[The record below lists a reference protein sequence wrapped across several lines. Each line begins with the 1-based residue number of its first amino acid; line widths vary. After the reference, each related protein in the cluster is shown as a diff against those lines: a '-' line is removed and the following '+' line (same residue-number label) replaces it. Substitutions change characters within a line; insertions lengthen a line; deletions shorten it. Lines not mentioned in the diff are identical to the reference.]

1 MSQQFKSINKLR
13 DSRIIV
19 FGGTSGIGLAVAA
32 AALEHGAW
40 VLVTSSNKEKV
51 DAAVAHLKSTYP
63 DGDIHRRISGST
75 CDLGNPDTL
84 EQNLIS
90 LFEAAT
96 APAGPTGEKQL
107 IDHIVFTAGQ
117 EPVLV
122 PLAEST
128 ASSILGS
135 AVVRF
140 VGPLIIGKLAPR
152 YMRISNRFSITVT
165 GGSMTR
171 RPEIH
176 WSVLA
181 SYAAGTEGMRF
192 GLAKDLA
199 PIRVN
204 AVAPGVVVTPLM
216 QQVSD
221 EDRARWADELL
232 TGELSQPED
241 VAEAYIYSMK
251 DGAATGVLID
261 NSAYPTCSYA
271 MIGLPTSCGLRT
283 EDSIP
288 A

>member
-13 DSRIIV
+13 DARVVV

-32 AALEHGAW
+32 AALEYGAW
-40 VLVTSSNKEKV
+40 VLVTSSSKEKV
-51 DAAVAHLKSTYP
+51 DAAVAHLQSSYP
-63 DGDIHRRISGST
+63 DEHVRRRISGSP

-90 LFEAAT
+90 LFEQTT
-96 APAGPTGEKQL
+96 APGGPTGDKQL

-117 EPVLV
+117 QPVLV

-128 ASSILGS
+128 ASSILSS

-152 YMRISNRFSITVT
+152 FMRISPRSSITVT
-165 GGSMTR
+165 GGSMSR
-171 RPEIH
+171 RPESH

-204 AVAPGVVVTPLM
+204 AVAPGAVMTPLL
-216 QQVSD
+216 QQLPA
-221 EDRARWADELL
+221 EDRVRWANELL
-232 TGELSQPED
+232 TGELSRPED

-251 DGAATGVLID
+251 DGAATGALID
-261 NSAYPTCSYA
+261 SSA
-271 MIGLPTSCGLRT
+271 GRLFV
-283 EDSIP
+283 
-288 A
+288 